1 MDFKKIMDWKYSTR
15 TFPDILNISLAF
27 FSIDISWHFLT
38 FLEMSK
44 PEIEVWT
51 FPPQKRSKSVE
62 NVLFLGLSEPF
73 KLISKNSQLKGYS
86 EKLKNHWYWK
96 TRKVSIATLRRNKQ
110 WQQWRQWGWKLREQ
124 SLRCWNEKYRRP
136 KLAGSEPLKK

>member
-1 MDFKKIMDWKYSTR
+1 
-15 TFPDILNISLAF
+15 
-27 FSIDISWHFLT
+27 
-38 FLEMSK
+38 MSK

-86 EKLKNHWYWK
+86 EKLWATGERCRDEGDEDFEWNDSKGLTLEMVASWITETGGHPKRLTWWK
-96 TRKVSIATLRRNKQ
+96 I
-110 WQQWRQWGWKLREQ
+110 
-124 SLRCWNEKYRRP
+124 RCP
-136 KLAGSEPLKK
+136 GLALFKFVVEPLLSIRTTGSITVERVAKT